1 MTRRMSRKTWLILAV
16 VVIAVGA
23 VVGVA
28 LSHGSP
34 GPSDSTSEPQKAPDF
49 TLPTITGANITLSD
63 MEGTPVLLNFW
74 STSCAYCVQQLPY
87 LENVALQSD
96 GEIEVVVVNMVDSAS
111 RINTFFGDYEP
122 TMIVAL
128 DEDRATYLNYCQNFD
143 NSRGSIPFTL
153 LVDSEGIVQ
162 YKRIGAFASVTQV
175 WDTLSSVFG
184 ITAPHT
190 S

>member
-1 MTRRMSRKTWLILAV
+1 MAVKMSRRTWLILAI
-16 VVIAVGA
+16 VIVAVGA
-23 VVGVA
+23 TVGVT
-28 LSHGSP
+28 LSHSP
-34 GPSDSTSEPQKAPDF
+34 ASPSESTVEPQSAPDF

-96 GEIEVVVVNMVDSAS
+96 EQIAVVVVNMVDSAS
-111 RINTFFGDYEP
+111 RIDTFFGEYEP

-128 DEDRATYLNYCQNFD
+128 DEDRATYLNYCQIFD

-162 YKRIGAFASVTQV
+162 YKRIGAFGSQAQV
-175 WDTLSSVFG
+175 WDTLHDVFG
-184 ITAPHT
+184 ITVPQT